1 MYGKYVDVVLDHVWP
16 RIPTTS
22 PLGPAFTACNG
33 PEEGEED
40 NWIFISGHRAAAL
53 ALLRC
58 LFSMSRSFFR
68 LAQLVSSIVNQPSI
82 FLCFCDVAP
91 VSTVSRVVKVSWY

>member
-1 MYGKYVDVVLDHVWP
+1 MKDE
-16 RIPTTS
+16 
-22 PLGPAFTACNG
+22 PAFSGICRNVRKRCG
-33 PEEGEED
+33 CGVRPEEGEED

-68 LAQLVSSIVNQPSI
+68 LAQLESSIMNQPSI